1 MNPQLSHYRPGTR
14 SLSAALA
21 ISALALFCSPDT
33 SQAAYAGTTADATIL
48 NVVHV
53 TYKDAAGTL
62 DFEATAKTTVTVSL
76 VSAPLVASAPPT
88 DTSGNPAFTCPAPY
102 SVASG
107 SSVSYLYALTAAAN
121 GDATYKF
128 SMPTP
133 TGSNVVTPVDGDVHW
148 YILDG
153 DGNALTDPTYD
164 PSVADRA
171 TRLLGAA
178 TPVGVKDATT
188 LYFPGGSLAGF
199 EDGDIVVI
207 NQKVLGKRAYLVDGT
222 PVQGSAATHTAGTK
236 IGSGAATWSDGAEV
250 MGELKLKAFPLVT
263 VNNIALVGQT
273 VQYGGTIAPDFTA
286 SASANAPVVGEPVGE
301 MVLVKVTATALVN
314 ATGADGTVTYSLN
327 TTDNDGNNPT
337 ALPGAVTCPAGN
349 FEGVGLTITKQV
361 RNASVLP
368 ADTFGANRTGK
379 PGEIL
384 EYKVTVANTKGSATA
399 VRITDVVPA
408 YTTLVAGSAYGTVGT
423 AAATDIFAKAVK
435 DPAGAATTVNLTVQ
449 STDTENANVASG
461 NGTTGSILPGQT
473 LTFYV
478 GTGNDLDSGGVVDNS
493 ATSVYDIYYQVK
505 ID

>member
-1 MNPQLSHYRPGTR
+1 MKQQLSQYRPGTR

-21 ISALALFCSPDT
+21 ISALALCCSPGT

-53 TYKDAAGTL
+53 TYKDAGGTL
-62 DFEATAKTTVTVSL
+62 DFEATAKTTVTVNL

-121 GDATYKF
+121 GDETYKF

-133 TGSNVVTPVDGDVHW
+133 TGSNVVTPVDGDVDW

-153 DGNALTDPTYD
+153 TGAPGAANPITH
-164 PSVADRA
+164 
-171 TRLLGAA
+171 LLGAA

-188 LYFPGGSLAGF
+188 LYFPGGALAGF
-199 EDGDIVVI
+199 EAGDIVVV
-207 NQKVLGKRAYLVDGT
+207 NQTGLGKMAYLVDGI
-222 PVQGSAATHTAGTK
+222 PVPGSAATHTAGTK
-236 IGSGAATWSDGAEV
+236 IGSAAATWSDGLETK
-250 MGELKLKAFPLVT
+250 GELKLKAFPLVT
-263 VNNIALVGQT
+263 VNDVALVGQSI
-273 VQYGGTIAPDFTA
+273 QYGGTVAPVFT
-286 SASANAPVVGEPVGE
+286 ANAPVTGEPVGE

-314 ATGADGTVTYSLN
+314 VTGADGTVTYSLN
-327 TTDNDGNNPT
+327 TTDNAGNNPT
-337 ALPGAVTCPAGN
+337 ALPGGVSCPAGN

-361 RNASVLP
+361 RNASVVP

-408 YTTLVAGSAYGTVGT
+408 YTTLIAGSAYGTAGT